1 MVRDA
6 VTQVPH
12 NSVACVMV
20 LFMNNDD
27 AGVRDRPS
35 DSVGALDFD
44 RRALDDL
51 CRKFRVRRLDLFGSA
66 TTGHF
71 DPARSDVDL
80 LVEFEAMPPSAY
92 AAAYFG
98 LRAAAETLLGRPVDS
113 RDRDGTRKPLPT
125 SADRGR
131 TASTLPAAMISNEA
145 AKYLWDA
152 QRAAERIA
160 RFTSGRSF
168 DDYLADEMLCA
179 AVERQFEIIG
189 EALAGL
195 RQVDPGI
202 AARTRICRAS
212 SPFAM
217 C

>member
-1 MVRDA
+1 MSQTRRLAGILAADVAGYSRLMGADEEGTLERLKALRRELVDPKIAEHHGRIVKTTGDGISMVRGA

-98 LRAAAETLLGRPVDS
+98 LRAAAETLLGRPVDLV
-113 RDRDGTRKPLPT
+113 T
-125 SADRGR
+125 
-131 TASTLPAAMISNEA
+131 EA
-145 AKYLWDA
+145 ALANPYLRRRIEGER
-152 QRAAERIA
+152 RAL
-160 RFTSGRSF
+160 FP
-168 DDYLADEMLCA
+168 
-179 AVERQFEIIG
+179 Q
-189 EALAGL
+189 
-195 RQVDPGI
+195 P
-202 AARTRICRAS
+202 
-212 SPFAM
+212 
-217 C
+217 

>member
-1 MVRDA
+1 
-6 VTQVPH
+6 
-12 NSVACVMV
+12 MV

-98 LRAAAETLLGRPVDS
+98 LRAAAETLLGRPVDLV
-113 RDRDGTRKPLPT
+113 T
-125 SADRGR
+125 
-131 TASTLPAAMISNEA
+131 EA
-145 AKYLWDA
+145 ALANPYL
-152 QRAAERIA
+152 RRRIEGER
-160 RFTSGRSF
+160 
-168 DDYLADEMLCA
+168 
-179 AVERQFEIIG
+179 
-189 EALAGL
+189 
-195 RQVDPGI
+195 
-202 AARTRICRAS
+202 RTLF
-212 SPFAM
+212 PQP
-217 C
+217 